1 MYKDLIL
8 IIESVPLANFI
19 LYDVTTQF
27 LISRII
33 KKNRSVYYLSK
44 EF

>member
-8 IIESVPLANFI
+8 IIESVSLANFI
-19 LYDVTTQF
+19 LYDVTTQL
-27 LISRII
+27 LILCII
-33 KKNRSVYYLSK
+33 KKIAVFVIYPK